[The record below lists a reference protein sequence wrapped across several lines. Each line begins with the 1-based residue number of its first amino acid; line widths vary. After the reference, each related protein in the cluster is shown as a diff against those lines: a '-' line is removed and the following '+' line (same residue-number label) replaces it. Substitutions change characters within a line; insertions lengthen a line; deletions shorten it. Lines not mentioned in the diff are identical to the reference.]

1 MDIAD
6 NPQVGKAK
14 HPCPR
19 VEINGNDLLRFFHAG
34 RVFIGTRDA
43 AIDDQSGGDILAGL
57 ADLTFVGQDAPVE
70 DGPGAAH

>member
-14 HPCPR
+14 HACPR
-19 VEINGNDLLRFFHAG
+19 VEIDGNDLLRFFHAR
-34 RVFIGTRDA
+34 RVLIGTRDA

-57 ADLTFVGQDAPVE
+57 ADLTFVRAGRPSR
-70 DGPGAAH
+70 